1 MFVIGGLFMI
11 VSFGNAERFKK
22 GQQILVAAVIGMII
36 SFSAFLLVNYILE
49 ALNVSDYFLQ

>member
-1 MFVIGGLFMI
+1 MIGGLFMI